1 MFHFSGLA
9 HGLLAFN
16 HETGFR
22 AVTLKLPITSS
33 LMALGRDLLL
43 AIFFEPQYWLYREHP
58 SFQTPEILGWPT
70 GLRKWSRERGRDLES
85 HLSPSP
91 IDTND
96 AEGVCKARVCG
107 WRVGKTDV
115 WLLGWGLQ
123 PKGGAPTG
131 ASLCSQIPEVCPHF
145 LLNFQTLRRQRKET
159 NICSEPEIYQVEN

>member
-96 AEGVCKARVCG
+96 AEGVLQSSGLRLEG
-107 WRVGKTDV
+107 GKDRCLAA
-115 WLLGWGLQ
+115 WLGTTAKGRCSHWGL
-123 PKGGAPTG
+123 
-131 ASLCSQIPEVCPHF
+131 SLF
-145 LLNFQTLRRQRKET
+145 T
-159 NICSEPEIYQVEN
+159 NTRGMPSFSPQFSDP